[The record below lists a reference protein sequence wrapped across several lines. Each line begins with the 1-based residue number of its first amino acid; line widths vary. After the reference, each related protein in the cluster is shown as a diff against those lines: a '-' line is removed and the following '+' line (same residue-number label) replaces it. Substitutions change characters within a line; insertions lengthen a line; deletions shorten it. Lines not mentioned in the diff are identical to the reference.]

1 MKTNFF
7 FIIYTKNIFTVQKFL
22 QTYLK
27 IRIHTSTKM
36 APNLAFDLRPE
47 HDMQTIKKIY
57 ENAKKKFPKN

>member
-47 HDMQTIKKIY
+47 HDM
-57 ENAKKKFPKN
+57 